1 MAAINWTF
9 IALLIIGFFAL
20 SGFLKGWWKEAITT
34 FFLGILVFFQL
45 VPSAAQL
52 FIDSINW
59 VISLIW
65 RIIPNVVFE
74 FIYSIFGW
82 GSGTP
87 DVAPQVDA
95 GSSQTWL
102 IMLILF
108 IGLAVLVG
116 RLVLPGAGRNAAV
129 YRSYVVTCSGA
140 IFGALLGAVNG
151 WLIISLIKAY
161 LQGNNLPGSGGEMS
175 ALGMASAPPA
185 DDVVIQAVNVPNA
198 TIMDSFLPWL
208 FMGIGVLVIIAAIK
222 TRVGVYEDD
231 GFRQLDY
238 KAPPGHRKIR
248 MSS

>member
-45 VPSAAQL
+45 VPSAAQ
-52 FIDSINW
+52 FFVDIINW
-59 VISLIW
+59 VIALIW
-65 RIIPNVVFE
+65 RIIPNAVFE

-82 GSGTP
+82 GSGMP
-87 DVAPQVDA
+87 DVAPQIDA

-116 RLVLPGAGRNAAV
+116 RLVLPGAGRGAAP
-129 YRSYVVTCSGA
+129 YRGYVVTCSGA

-151 WLIISLIKAY
+151 WLIISLIKTY
-161 LQGNNLPGSGGEMS
+161 LQGITLY
-175 ALGMASAPPA
+175 L
-185 DDVVIQAVNVPNA
+185 I
-198 TIMDSFLPWL
+198 TILL
-208 FMGIGVLVIIAAIK
+208 L
-222 TRVGVYEDD
+222 
-231 GFRQLDY
+231 
-238 KAPPGHRKIR
+238 
-248 MSS
+248 